1 MVHGARGSKR
11 GRGSARHTRAAKLPR
26 YPEATTVQ
34 HGPLLLSLSVSDCSS
49 LLPAS
54 RIAEI
59 DHAIATHPVTL
70 LGMAHMRCTDA
81 ALQRLEGVSACV
93 HTISWT
99 DASDP
104 LWAYLQCKHPHE
116 IVNGMQMHSYVY
128 IGGSFVG
135 NGSSCCRTRWA
146 TPTSPRG
153 LRRRAR
159 RVPARLLRNRTSL
172 RDRAPRGD
180 EASAARP
187 PWVDVVPVHQHTLR
201 SPLSRPTAR
210 ASSRRCGP
218 RTRRRSTSTSSAS
231 TAASTTR
238 SSSSAASSSATASRC
253 RPTG

>member
-1 MVHGARGSKR
+1 M
-11 GRGSARHTRAAKLPR
+11 GSARHARDAKLPR
-26 YPEATTVQ
+26 YSRRDDLRP
-34 HGPLLLSLSVSDCSS
+34 PWPSLLSLSVSDCAS
-49 LLPAS
+49 LLPAA

-70 LGMAHMRCTDA
+70 LGMAHMRLCTDA
-81 ALQRLEGVSACV
+81 ALQRLEGASACG

-135 NGSSCCRTRWA
+135 NGFKLLPNAMGDADLAARLSAAGSTTCTRDCSGIA
-146 TPTSPRG
+146 AASEIERLEEMKRQQLALLG
-153 LRRRAR
+153 CDARAR
-159 RVPARLLRNRTSL
+159 
-172 RDRAPRGD
+172 AP
-180 EASAARP
+180 
-187 PWVDVVPVHQHTLR
+187 TLR
-201 SPLSRPTAR
+201 VLLASRPMAR
-210 ASSRRCGP
+210 ASSRRSGP